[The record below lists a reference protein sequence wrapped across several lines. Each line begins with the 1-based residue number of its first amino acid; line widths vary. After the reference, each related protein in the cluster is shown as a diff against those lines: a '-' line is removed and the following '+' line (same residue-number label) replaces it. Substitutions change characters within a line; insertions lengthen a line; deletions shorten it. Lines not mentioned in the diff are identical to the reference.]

1 MTSRPSTQTGLL
13 LAALLLPLAASALIM
28 TGRGNDPLPDAGWPE
43 GALAVANL
51 SVRVGWWEGP
61 PFGGGQWQFQYRGDT
76 AAFAQ
81 ALAAFAAIRAPALEV
96 VLHDGPQE
104 GAFLNDR
111 DQPQLETRIDWA
123 FTVWNPAS
131 WHRLFNDPTSVFL
144 SDQPSFRRPVDP
156 PRLDV
161 YLGGGT
167 VDWAQVTVP
176 PGLRLR
182 DERATA
188 AGVEVTGGALVHV
201 EVYAMATGK
210 PVPGA
215 RLRVERQAAE
225 NDGRATRYDVVS
237 EAVSDANGRGQLGQ
251 LPAGTLRLSVGAP
264 GYALRALGGE
274 RYGERTFRQYTV
286 ELAGAASVRGVVQ
299 DTAGQPVASVRVRAD
314 NSMALDGRGYGAPT
328 PAEALTDAA
337 GRFELAGLAAG
348 YTQLRVRAPG
358 YTSGDSTIHRVP
370 ATDVVIR
377 VGQTGRIAVSVVDAQ
392 GQPLATLKGNP
403 IMVEVEPKGGARVGT
418 WGGSAQVKNDG
429 TCEFTE
435 VWPDEY
441 RVSSRPNPGSGGV
454 SSAPDPCVRLEP
466 GGQVE
471 IKLVYAAAP

>member
-1 MTSRPSTQTGLL
+1 MTSRPRTQTGLL
-13 LAALLLPLAASALIM
+13 LAALLLPLAAAALIM
-28 TGRGNDPLPDAGWPE
+28 TGRGNDPVRDAGWPE

-51 SVRVGWWEGP
+51 ESRVGWWEGP

-76 AAFAQ
+76 AACAQ

-104 GAFLNDR
+104 GAFLKDPG
-111 DQPQLETRIDWA
+111 QLQLETRIDWA

-167 VDWAQVTVP
+167 VDWAKVTVP
-176 PGLRLR
+176 PGLRVR
-182 DERATA
+182 DERATT

-201 EVYAMATGK
+201 EVYDMATGK

-215 RLRVERQAAE
+215 RLLAERQATGNAA
-225 NDGRATRYDVVS
+225 GAARYEQVG
-237 EAVSDANGRGQLGQ
+237 EAVSDAAGRVQVDK
-251 LPAGTLRLSVGAP
+251 LPAGTLRLSVTAA
-264 GYALRALGGE
+264 GYAPRRLAQE
-274 RYGERTFRQYTV
+274 HYGERTFKHYAV
-286 ELAGAASVRGVVQ
+286 ELASAATLSGVVQ

-337 GRFELAGLAAG
+337 GHFELAGLAAG

-358 YTSGDSTIHRVP
+358 YTSGDSAIHAVP
-370 ATDVVIR
+370 ATDVVIH
-377 VGQTGRIAVSVVDAQ
+377 VGRTGRIAVSVVDAQ
-392 GQPLATLKGNP
+392 GQPMATLKGNP

-418 WGGSAQVKNDG
+418 WGGSAQVKDDG
-429 TCEFTE
+429 TFEFTE
-435 VWPDEY
+435 VWPGEY

-471 IKLVYAAAP
+471 IKLVYAAGP